1 LTSAWRAP
9 MAAAAPHLFANERIE
24 AARADRLP
32 APPGTETFVRVARAP
47 AQSAASYMIASD
59 IETSSV
65 DVYDETSGSLLY
77 QCAGCG
83 GWGLAVNRGTGDV
96 AIGTNK
102 GTVTVWHVSASAL
115 TLYAKMTLSQGVN
128 GARATG
134 VAYDSGGNLY
144 AVDWPSNAIDVF
156 PKNEIKL
163 GKGLPKR
170 TIVAPAFADVYYLAT
185 DGDTLLADG
194 YDPAMNDIV
203 ATVDTKTGND
213 ALLQTISNSH
223 GGFPGGLAID
233 AHDTL
238 IVNNQYGT
246 ITTYASPWTG
256 AATSTLS
263 YGFPSFDYIP
273 ISLDRAQTTLWA
285 GNLFYEKGQLYT
297 DVQANSYPLSTL
309 GTSTAPM
316 FQEEYLGLALDPQ
329 KKF

>member
-1 LTSAWRAP
+1 
-9 MAAAAPHLFANERIE
+9 MAEQAPHLFANARIE

-32 APPGTETFVRVARAP
+32 EAPGTETFARVAPAP
-47 AQSAASYMIASD
+47 AQSGASYIIGSD
-59 IETSSV
+59 LETGSV
-65 DVYDETSGSLLY
+65 DVYDEKSGNLLY

-83 GWGLAVNRGTGDV
+83 GWGLAVNRATGDL

-115 TLYAKMTLSQGVN
+115 TQYAKLTLSQEAN
-128 GARATG
+128 GAHATG
-134 VAYDSGGNLY
+134 VAFDSAGNLF

-156 PKNEIKL
+156 PKSEIAL
-163 GKGLPKR
+163 GKGVPKR
-170 TIVAPAFADVYYLAT
+170 TLVASAFADVYYLAT

-213 ALLQTISNSH
+213 TLLQTIANSN
-223 GGFPGGLAID
+223 GGFPGGLALD
-233 AHDTL
+233 VHHTL

-246 ITTYASPWTG
+246 ITTYASPWKG
-256 AATSTLS
+256 AASSTFS
-263 YGFPSFDYIP
+263 YGFPNFDYIP

-285 GNLFYEKGQLYT
+285 GNLFYVSGELYT
-297 DVQANSYPLSTL
+297 DAQANSYPLGSL
-309 GTSTAPM
+309 GATTTPM